1 VSRVFDCHGRV
12 YGNVLSTILRKPS
25 SDLFYCGIQG
35 MLVVQKQRGEKL
47 PLMLVAIRAQA
58 KFPINS
64 VPHPMVLVGQLSD
77 TAIAP
82 APIFQG

>member
-1 VSRVFDCHGRV
+1 
-12 YGNVLSTILRKPS
+12 
-25 SDLFYCGIQG
+25 
-35 MLVVQKQRGEKL
+35 MLVVQKQRGENL

-64 VPHPMVLVGQLSD
+64 VPHPMALVGQLSD